1 MADGVTPIP
10 YLSTPVSNSISVEMK
25 NLNRYT
31 PCYRRIQHYLISF
44 TTIYMIIETNQALYY
59 SADRAVSWS
68 MRKASAPQARKR
80 IIFE

>member
-1 MADGVTPIP
+1 
-10 YLSTPVSNSISVEMK
+10 
-25 NLNRYT
+25 
-31 PCYRRIQHYLISF
+31 
-44 TTIYMIIETNQALYY
+44 MIIETNQALYY